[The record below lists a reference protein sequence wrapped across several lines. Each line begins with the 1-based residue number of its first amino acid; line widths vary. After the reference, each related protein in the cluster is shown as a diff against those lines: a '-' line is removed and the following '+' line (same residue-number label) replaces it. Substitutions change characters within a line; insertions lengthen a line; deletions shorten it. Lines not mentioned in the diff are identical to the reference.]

1 MRTRIVL
8 FIIAIFAIGCGSP
21 EPEHQEKP
29 LTEKRA
35 VTGGIGP
42 NSTAEE
48 KIKYIENSKAPEQT
62 KKDAIAKI
70 KAGQL

>member
-1 MRTRIVL
+1 MRTRIAL
-8 FIIAIFAIGCGSP
+8 LITALLAAGCGSP
-21 EPEHQEKP
+21 EAEHQEKP
-29 LTEKRA
+29 LTEKPA